1 MSKILILLG
10 GLAMTW
16 GLVAS
21 FGVISLAVCF
31 ALALGTLLFS
41 TEAGEDE
48 DELAF
53 TGASFGDARF
63 GAPSTFMG
71 GL

>member
-1 MSKILILLG
+1 MSKILILLV

-16 GLVAS
+16 GLVAT
-21 FGVISLAVCF
+21 FGVMSIAVCF

-41 TEAGEDE
+41 TEPGD
-48 DELAF
+48 DELVSP
-53 TGASFGDARF
+53 TYQLRDNQFGL
-63 GAPSTFMG
+63 PSTFMG

>member
-1 MSKILILLG
+1 MSKILILLV

-16 GLVAS
+16 GLVAT
-21 FGVISLAVCF
+21 FGIMSIAVCF

-41 TEAGEDE
+41 TEPGDGEVVGVNYSSRE
-48 DELAF
+48 NL
-53 TGASFGDARF
+53 FGS
-63 GAPSTFMG
+63 PSTFMG

>member
-1 MSKILILLG
+1 MTKILVLLV

-21 FGVISLAVCF
+21 FGIVSLAVCF

-41 TEAGEDE
+41 TEPGD
-48 DELAF
+48 DELVEHNF
-53 TGASFGDARF
+53 RPRENMFAS
-63 GAPSTFMG
+63 PSTFMG

>member
-1 MSKILILLG
+1 MSKILILLV

-21 FGVISLAVCF
+21 FGLVSLVVCF

-41 TEAGEDE
+41 TEPGEDE
-48 DELAF
+48 VLSTNYQPRDNH
-53 TGASFGDARF
+53 FGS
-63 GAPSTFMG
+63 PSTFMG